1 MPKKKKQ
8 TASKKEKQTT
18 SKETPKKKAPTKTK
32 EKTPKKFECKLCKN
46 PESLK
51 PIIKIV
57 GTVLIIVASLAFVDL
72 LVQYINND
80 YSIAVVNGTRVTK
93 NEWHNRLA
101 STYGVGIASQM
112 IEEKI
117 VRLEAKEEGVS
128 VEQEEIDKEIDKII
142 ESIGGE
148 EMFNDALR
156 ANNITLKDLRDQ
168 IEIDLLATKIL
179 TPNLEYEEED
189 VIDFFNQYSDVI
201 FPDETAELEEGEKL
215 DFDTFREETEEIF
228 IQQEVQMQKGSW
240 LAEKK
245 LQYNIQD
252 NSTDKPAYG
261 FLTITTN
268 IVNNLLEKVGN
279 NNVEDSV
286 EE

>member
-8 TASKKEKQTT
+8 TVSKKEKQTT
-18 SKETPKKKAPTKTK
+18 PKDTTKKTPTKTE
-32 EKTPKKFECKLCKN
+32 EKVPKKIECKLCKN
-46 PESLK
+46 SETMK
-51 PIIKIV
+51 PITKIV

-148 EMFNDALR
+148 EMFNDALK

-279 NNVEDSV
+279 NNVEDSI

>member
-8 TASKKEKQTT
+8 TVSKKEKQTT
-18 SKETPKKKAPTKTK
+18 PKDTTKKTPTKTE
-32 EKTPKKFECKLCKN
+32 EKVPKKIECKLCKN
-46 PESLK
+46 SETMK
-51 PIIKIV
+51 PITKIV

-148 EMFNDALR
+148 EMFNDALK